1 MRFAPRELRLPNLK
15 SYLEELTNLRF
26 DARRRAPKRSRK
38 GKRVNLALQ
47 GGGAHGA
54 FTWGVADHL
63 LADGRLKI
71 TGISGASAGAINA
84 VMIAD
89 GMARGGPEEARKRLA
104 AFWRAASAG
113 GDLPPVQRA
122 VADRLFSF
130 LPLAPPVQGWFEAMA
145 RYFSPYDLNPLN
157 INPLRDLIDRFV
169 DFEAVRESEL
179 QLFISTTNVHT
190 GRTHIFPRDKITA
203 DVVMASAALP
213 LLFRAVEIDG
223 VPHWDGGYMSNPPMF
238 PFLQATD
245 ADDIIVVQINPVHR
259 SMTPRSSAE
268 IVNRLNEITFNS
280 ALIAE
285 MRSME
290 FVNRLIDDGHLS
302 NGAARNRYRRLNIH
316 RIHLGGLSTRLNAA
330 SKLSTDFHF
339 FDLLRRAGQRAARR
353 FLDQHFDAIGVR
365 SSIDVAA
372 ESGVEWA

>member
-1 MRFAPRELRLPNLK
+1 MPSLK
-15 SYLEELTNLRF
+15 SYLEGLTNLRF
-26 DARRRAPKRSRK
+26 DARRELPRSGRK
-38 GKRVNLALQ
+38 KINLALQ

-54 FTWGVADHL
+54 FTWGVADCL
-63 LADGRLKI
+63 LADSRLEV

-89 GMARGGPEEARKRLA
+89 GLARGGPEEARKRLA

-122 VADRLFSF
+122 VADRLFSL
-130 LPLAPPVQGWFEAMA
+130 LPLATSPVHGWFEAMA
-145 RYFSPYDLNPLN
+145 RYFSPYELNPLN

-169 DFEAVRESEL
+169 DFEAVRASDLEL
-179 QLFISTTNVHT
+179 FVSTTNVHT
-190 GRTHIFPRDKITA
+190 GRTHIFPRDKIDA

-213 LLFRAVEIDG
+213 MLFRAVEIDG

-245 ADDIIVVQINPVHR
+245 ADDIVVVQINPVMR
-259 SMTPRSSAE
+259 QTTPRTSAE
-268 IVNRLNEITFNS
+268 IVNRMNEITFNS

-290 FVNRLIDDGHLS
+290 FVNRLIDDGHLAE
-302 NGAARNRYRRLNIH
+302 GTGGNRYRRLNIH
-316 RIHLGGLSTRLNAA
+316 RIHLGYLSTHLNGA
-330 SKLSTDFHF
+330 SKLNTDFQF
-339 FDLLRRAGQRAARR
+339 FELMQRAGQRAAKR
-353 FLDQHFDAIGVR
+353 FLDEHFEAIGVR
-365 SSIDVAA
+365 SSIDVEA

>member
-1 MRFAPRELRLPNLK
+1 MPNLR
-15 SYLEELTNLRF
+15 SYLEGLTSLRF
-26 DARRRAPKRSRK
+26 DSARERPKRR
-38 GKRVNLALQ
+38 GKKKINLALQ

-63 LADGRLKI
+63 LADDRLQI
-71 TGISGASAGAINA
+71 TGVSGASAGAING

-89 GMARGGPEEARKRLA
+89 GLARGGPEEARKRLA
-104 AFWRAASAG
+104 EFWRAASAG
-113 GDLPPVQRA
+113 GDLPPLQRA
-122 VADRLFSF
+122 VTDRLFSL
-130 LPLAPPVQGWFEAMA
+130 LPFAATPVQGWFEAMS
-145 RYFSPYDLNPLN
+145 RYFSPYELNPLN

-169 DFEAVRESEL
+169 DFNAVRGGEL
-179 QLFISTTNVHT
+179 ELFISTTNVHT
-190 GRTHIFPRDKITA
+190 GRTHIFPRDKIDA

-238 PFLQATD
+238 PFLQTTD
-245 ADDIIVVQINPVHR
+245 ADDIIVVQINPVER
-259 SMTPRSSAE
+259 KATPRTSGE

-302 NGAARNRYRRLNIH
+302 EGAGANRYRRLNIH
-316 RIHLGGLSTRLNAA
+316 RIHLGGLATRLHAS
-330 SKLSTDFHF
+330 SKLNTDFQF

-353 FLDQHFDAIGVR
+353 FLEQHFDSIGVR